1 MVECGMGGGRMFIGL
16 KIRTFMPAAVSLALL
31 LVTSL
36 WVGTLLPACTPPE
49 MSEDAPPDSITT
61 AGTASLQIS
70 NQIQQDPGTL
80 TFYLYPGSSLDWSNA
95 NNAIR
100 IDSVKFNTTKSF
112 QVPAGNW
119 KIAYLNRTKVVYPMI
134 DESSG
139 SQEWLRSDF
148 KKNELYSLIL
158 KTDGNR
164 TVWVP
169 SYVTV
174 PPIVQ

>member
-1 MVECGMGGGRMFIGL
+1 
-16 KIRTFMPAAVSLALL
+16 MPAAVSLALIF
-31 LVTSL
+31 VTSL
-36 WVGTLLPACTPPE
+36 WIGTMLPACTPPE
-49 MSEDAPPDSITT
+49 MSDGAPADSIPTT
-61 AGTASLQIS
+61 GTASLQIS
-70 NQIQQDPGTL
+70 NQIQQDAGTL

-100 IDSVKFNTTKSF
+100 IDSVQFNAARSF

-148 KKNELYSLIL
+148 KKNGIYSLIL
-158 KTDGNR
+158 KTDGSR
-164 TVWVP
+164 TLWVP

-174 PPIVQ
+174 PPIAQ